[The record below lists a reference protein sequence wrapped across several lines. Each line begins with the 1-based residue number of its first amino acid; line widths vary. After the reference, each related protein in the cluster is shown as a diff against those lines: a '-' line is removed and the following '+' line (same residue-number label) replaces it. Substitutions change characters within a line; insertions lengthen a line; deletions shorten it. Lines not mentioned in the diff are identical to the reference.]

1 MPGRGGWERRV
12 VTISLAAS
20 LPALVTALV
29 LLWTASLGSRVQA
42 TVTAGLVLSWWL
54 FTRALHRRVTAPMR
68 TASNIVEALGE
79 GDFSIRA
86 VAPGGSDA
94 AADLLRNINRLAEL
108 LQYHRLSVR
117 EADRFLAVIMA
128 EIDVGVF
135 AFDKH
140 EHLQVINPAALRMLD
155 ATSQDVV
162 GRPAAELGL
171 ADYLAGPAPRT
182 VTTAPP
188 IAPGQWEVRRSHVRR
203 KGVALTVVV
212 FTDVTRSL
220 RQKERDAWRRLM
232 RVLGHELNNS
242 LAPITSIAD
251 SLEAE
256 ISGPAL
262 SDDWMAEAQQGLHVI
277 ATRARALSRFT
288 DAYTRLAKLPPP
300 TRRRIR
306 LRTLLS
312 EVTELET
319 RCRIEVREGP
329 DIDILADI
337 DQMEQ
342 LFINLIKN
350 AVDAVEETGGR
361 VTLSWTVVGGLVSV
375 ALDDEG
381 LGVANP
387 ENLFVPFF
395 TTKPGG
401 SGVGLMLCRQ
411 IVDAH
416 DGHVTLEPRA
426 DRPGCR
432 AEVTLQVAEPPD
444 GSKGLQARSA
454 RSGRTSRR
462 H

>member
-1 MPGRGGWERRV
+1 MTSKTVPGRGGWERRV

-20 LPALVTALV
+20 VPALVMALL
-29 LLWTASLGSRVQA
+29 LLWTAGIESRVQW
-42 TVTAGLVLSWWL
+42 TVTAVLVGSWWL
-54 FTRALHRRVTAPMR
+54 FTHALHRRVTAPMR

-140 EHLQVINPAALRMLD
+140 DHLQVINPAALRMLD
-155 ATSQDVV
+155 ATSQEVV

-182 VTTAPP
+182 VTTASP
-188 IAPGQWEVRRSHVRR
+188 IALGQWEVRRSQVSR

-251 SLEAE
+251 SLEGE

-262 SDDWMAEAQQGLHVI
+262 SDDWMEEAQQGLRVI

-300 TRRRIR
+300 KLKRIR
-306 LRTLLS
+306 LRTLIS
-312 EVTELET
+312 EVTTLET
-319 RCRIEVREGP
+319 RRRIEVSEGP
-329 DIDILADI
+329 DVDILVDT

-361 VTLSWTVVGGLVSV
+361 VALTWTVAGGLVSV
-375 ALDDEG
+375 VLDDEG

-411 IVDAH
+411 IAEAH
-416 DGHVTLEPRA
+416 DGNVTLEPRA

-432 AEVTLQVAEPPD
+432 AEVILQVAEQPV
-444 GSKGLQARSA
+444 R
-454 RSGRTSRR
+454 
-462 H
+462 